1 MNRQANENS
10 PHASSEAQG
19 DTINPKVV
27 NDKGYKFQMICK
39 DCVNT
44 CKIEKISGQKVVYCP
59 DKKKG

>member
-1 MNRQANENS
+1 MNRQ
-10 PHASSEAQG
+10 G
-19 DTINPKVV
+19 GTINPKAV